1 MFKNLAPLLWH
12 SFAQFLS
19 YSIYPTLSPPNVT
32 LAASN
37 RVCNVLTL
45 LQQLRKRC
53 MFKNLPQ
60 LLWHNFRATVDTFIV
75 QKVLLDDVGLGY
87 VCATPERFFEMG
99 WALANMLILL
109 TSHPSTRLLKF
120 IIRCFLRLI
129 DNPRFVPSF
138 LILCITCALR
148 HKLQM
153 FVSSPIHCRTSVPL
167 IFSCLFLACGVM
179 GHSRTVS
186 RLKNPTEY

>member
-109 TSHPSTRLLKF
+109 TSHPSTR
-120 IIRCFLRLI
+120 
-129 DNPRFVPSF
+129 
-138 LILCITCALR
+138 
-148 HKLQM
+148 
-153 FVSSPIHCRTSVPL
+153 TSVPL

-186 RLKNPTEY
+186 RMNLQQNRVSNN